1 MARPTMPVDRSI
13 LHGELLIDASIR
25 SPKLGSSAVG
35 GTAIAS
41 SAVSTAK
48 IASAA
53 IVSPKLG
60 TSSVGP
66 TAIATGAVI
75 GPKLGASA
83 VGLTAAA
90 TAVQRSLT
98 VVSLGSTPASAYN
111 ALVFRSPP
119 SGATIT
125 AVYLAPGAAYNA
137 SAGITGTNWI
147 FSLKNK
153 KTGGQLNKNA
163 CSLSNQTLAAT
174 AFKTIPVNN
183 NNSTVLSGHMLR
195 LECTITGAP
204 VPMNYPICV
213 IEWVPKNNA

>member
-1 MARPTMPVDRSI
+1 MARPTMPVDREI
-13 LHGELLIDASIR
+13 LDGEHLTDGSIR
-25 SPKLGSSAVG
+25 SPKIGTSAIG
-35 GTAIAS
+35 PTAIAS
-41 SAVSTAK
+41 G
-48 IASAA
+48 A
-53 IVSPKLG
+53 ILSPKLG
-60 TSSVGP
+60 ASAVGP

-75 GPKLGASA
+75 GPKLGSAA

-137 SAGITGTNWI
+137 TAGITGTNWI

-213 IEWVPKNNA
+213 LEWVPKNNA